1 MITPVLVGSY
11 WGNIR
16 YLLLQDLVKMLI
28 STMENGYK
36 IIIKKVLLQFKDFQ
50 GISNSNQYKTCQEE
64 LLAAS
69 ILKVQVTDIWASDY
83 FLNSDEISCS
93 HAKHNILSIT
103 FCFVF

>member
-36 IIIKKVLLQFKDFQ
+36 IIIIIIKSYYSSKISKELVTAISTKPAKK
-50 GISNSNQYKTCQEE
+50 GC
-64 LLAAS
+64 
-69 ILKVQVTDIWASDY
+69 
-83 FLNSDEISCS
+83 
-93 HAKHNILSIT
+93 
-103 FCFVF
+103 